1 MIFSPFYKFTHKLN
15 QFADLVYSKYD
26 HEKLI
31 LLLYLFVLNNHHDK
45 NTSLL
50 VKKLAE
56 IVTKEKMEASEVK
69 YQKFLKKC
77 VFFLLT
83 NTNFNNDKRQ
93 HLDQLDDILKTI
105 TIPHSQSTHQAVSNE
120 NIFVR
125 DCLKSVVGE
134 GNFEEETYQLDG
146 MIRPDFYV
154 PKARLMVEINGKSKY
169 YPYTTKYNNF
179 LNLNHKLTLQN
190 NFNVIYLKSWVL
202 EGMMQADDGKDQL
215 KDLLAKTIETY
226 KASVK

>member
-1 MIFSPFYKFTHKLN
+1 M
-15 QFADLVYSKYD
+15 
-26 HEKLI
+26 
-31 LLLYLFVLNNHHDK
+31 
-45 NTSLL
+45 
-50 VKKLAE
+50 
-56 IVTKEKMEASEVK
+56 
-69 YQKFLKKC
+69 
-77 VFFLLT
+77 
-83 NTNFNNDKRQ
+83 
-93 HLDQLDDILKTI
+93 
-105 TIPHSQSTHQAVSNE
+105 SNE